1 LLGACKGF
9 GMSVFI
15 NRRDRARGSR
25 RFLDQSGRMSDDRA
39 KGRIA
44 PRGKRHRRIGQL
56 REAVGRGV
64 RHGRRALAPL
74 SVGWRHR
81 ELILAVLRRELADRF
96 SGSVLGWVWAIVGP
110 LITLLI
116 YTMTFTKAMQ
126 LPLASAQGGRSSYAL
141 STFLGLIIFG
151 LFAELCS
158 RAPLLMHEHAWF
170 LKTSIFPSETLAW
183 TAVLRALT
191 YAGISFVVLLAFE
204 LALTGTIPL
213 SILLLPVIVASLVLF
228 LLGVVWFLAAIG
240 AFTRDISYLMITFV
254 PLMMFVTPV
263 FYRVTDLP
271 AGLRVLAYANPLGA
285 AIEIARA
292 VVLDGVLP
300 PTLACLG
307 FIVVSFAVCRGG
319 HAVFERYKGI
329 LIDVI

>member
-15 NRRDRARGSR
+15 NRRDRARASR

-39 KGRIA
+39 KGGIA
-44 PRGKRHRRIGQL
+44 ARGKGHRNIGQL

-64 RHGRRALAPL
+64 QHGKRAVVPL

-126 LPLASAQGGRSSYAL
+126 LPLASAQGGTSSYAL

-191 YAGISFVVLLAFE
+191 YAGISFVVLLAFQ
-204 LALTGTIPL
+204 LALSGTIPL
-213 SILLLPVIVASLVLF
+213 SILLLPFVVVSLVLF

-307 FIVVSFAVCRGG
+307 FLVVSFAVCRGG

>member
-1 LLGACKGF
+1 
-9 GMSVFI
+9 MSVFI

-25 RFLDQSGRMSDDRA
+25 RFPDQPDQMSDNRA
-39 KGRIA
+39 KGGIA
-44 PRGKRHRRIGQL
+44 ARGKRHERIGQL
-56 REAVGRGV
+56 RGAGARGV

-96 SGSVLGWVWAIVGP
+96 SGSVLGWVWAVVGP

-126 LPLASAQGGRSSYAL
+126 LPLASAQGVTSSYAL
-141 STFLGLIIFG
+141 STFLGLIVFG
-151 LFAELCS
+151 LFAELCG

-204 LALTGTIPL
+204 LALSGTLPL
-213 SILLLPVIVASLVLF
+213 SILLLPVIVVSLVLF

-292 VVLDGVLP
+292 IVLDGVLP

-307 FIVVSFAVCRGG
+307 FLVVSFAVCRGG

>member
-1 LLGACKGF
+1 
-9 GMSVFI
+9 MSVFS
-15 NRRDRARGSR
+15 NRRDRGRGSVGFPNR
-25 RFLDQSGRMSDDRA
+25 PDQMADDRVLDE
-39 KGRIA
+39 IA
-44 PRGKRHRRIGQL
+44 ARAKRHGYVVRL
-56 REAVGRGV
+56 REAVGRTAPRV
-64 RHGRRALAPL
+64 RYAFGPL

-96 SGSVLGWVWAIVGP
+96 SGSVLGWAWAVVGP

-126 LPLASAQGGRSSYAL
+126 LPLASVQGGTSSYAL
-141 STFLGLIIFG
+141 STFLGLIIFS
-151 LFAELCS
+151 LFAELCC

-191 YAGISFVVLLAFE
+191 YAGISFLVLLVFE
-204 LALTGTIPL
+204 LALNGVLPL
-213 SILLLPVIVASLVLF
+213 SILLLPFIVVPLVLF

-254 PLMMFVTPV
+254 PLMMFATPV
-263 FYRVTDLP
+263 FYRATDLP
-271 AGLRVLAYANPLGA
+271 EPLRALAYANPLGT
-285 AIEIARA
+285 AIEMMRA
-292 VVLDGVLP
+292 AVLDGVSP
-300 PTLACLG
+300 PSLAYCG
-307 FIVVSFAVCRGG
+307 FLVVSVAVCRGG
-319 HAVFERYKGI
+319 YAVFERYKGI